1 MADLERQYTIPLR
14 RAFMKAPNYR
24 KTKRAVN
31 EIKYFLQKHMKSEI
45 IKIGSHLNLELREK
59 GKKNPP
65 PRVKVKVLKRDDIVY
80 VELPNFDYPLPKDKK
95 EKKKKEETKEA
106 PKTEKA
112 KEVEEEKKILEKG
125 IKEKITKDISQEKAQ
140 LKVTP
145 RDKNIMQES

>member
-45 IKIGSHLNLELREK
+45 IKIGSHLNLELWEK

-95 EKKKKEETKEA
+95 EKK
-106 PKTEKA
+106 
-112 KEVEEEKKILEKG
+112 ILEKG
-125 IKEKITKDISQEKAQ
+125 IKEKAVKDISQEKAQ